1 MSLPKGDLPREP
13 PRRVNL
19 PPPSSRACSTAQ
31 RAAWSVEHAPMRLS
45 VAGDRR
51 HPTTRHRRRWP
62 IVSPPAGLSWGGRLL
77 APFFFSGAL

>member
-1 MSLPKGDLPREP
+1 MSLPKGDLPPRGPARPRSVP
-13 PRRVNL
+13 P
-19 PPPSSRACSTAQ
+19 T
-31 RAAWSVEHAPMRLS
+31 VEHAPMRLS

-62 IVSPPAGLSWGGRLL
+62 IVPRLRAFPVEIGRLL